1 MNADSAQGRTSFR
14 SWLWQKPSSADATTK
29 TRLRTFCRIIAIFLR
44 EFDRDAIPLR
54 ASALTFTII
63 LSMVPVL
70 ALSTAVLKGL
80 GAGNQMRAAAYHFID
95 TLDPPESA
103 PTTAP
108 PATTAAPGPNAPKS
122 LSSHL
127 KKAVDTVFNYVEKTN
142 FATIGMFG
150 IAGLFFTVISVLST
164 IEQAMNVVWQ
174 TDSGR
179 PLGRKVMDY
188 LALMLLLPLAVN
200 IGVAT
205 MAALQSETTLDILRH
220 IFPMEWAGPL
230 LVQVLSFAFL
240 VMTLLFPYRFLPNT
254 RVPLYP
260 ALIGALVGA
269 IGWLLIQALY
279 ISLQIGVARYN
290 AIYGS
295 FATLPLFFLW
305 IYIGWMVFLSGAE
318 VAYAVHV
325 RHRYLPGQYKTRL
338 APAMEL
344 ALAYDLLTLV
354 YEDFRA
360 RKVSDLDSLCRRLD
374 YPDQPITNI
383 IRKLLETGLIRQADG
398 SEIAYLPA
406 TAAELLSASEVLDV
420 ILGAERP
427 ASRGGEITDQAL
439 AGARKALGEKA
450 MDTLAG

>member
-1 MNADSAQGRTSFR
+1 MNADSAQGRPSCR
-14 SWLWQKPSSADATTK
+14 SWLWQKPAGADTTAK
-29 TRLRTFCRIIAIFLR
+29 NRLRTFCRIIAIFLR

-80 GAGNQMRAAAYHFID
+80 GAGNQMRTAAYHFID
-95 TLDPPESA
+95 TLDPPETAPAPPPVAGRSA
-103 PTTAP
+103 PKT
-108 PATTAAPGPNAPKS
+108 

-127 KKAVDTVFNYVEKTN
+127 KKAVDTVFNYVDKTN

-174 TDSGR
+174 ADSGR

-205 MAALQSETTLDILRH
+205 MAALHSETTLDILRH

-240 VMTLLFPYRFLPNT
+240 VMTLLIPYRFLPNT

-260 ALIGALVGA
+260 ALVGALIGSV
-269 IGWLLIQALY
+269 GWLLIQSLY
-279 ISLQIGVARYN
+279 INLQIGVARYN

-318 VAYAVHV
+318 VAFAVHV
-325 RHRYLPGQYKTRL
+325 RHRYLPGRHHTRL
-338 APAMEL
+338 APATEL
-344 ALAYDLLTLV
+344 ALAYDLLTLL

-374 YPDQPITNI
+374 YPDQPIFNV
-383 IRKLLETGLIRQADG
+383 IRKLLDTGLIRQADG
-398 SEIAYLPA
+398 GESAYLPA
-406 TAAELLSASEVLDV
+406 TPAELLSTREVLDV
-420 ILGAERP
+420 VLGPERP
-427 ASRGGEITDQAL
+427 ATRGGEITDKAL
-439 AGARKALGEKA
+439 TGARTALGEQA
-450 MDTLAG
+450 MDSLDG